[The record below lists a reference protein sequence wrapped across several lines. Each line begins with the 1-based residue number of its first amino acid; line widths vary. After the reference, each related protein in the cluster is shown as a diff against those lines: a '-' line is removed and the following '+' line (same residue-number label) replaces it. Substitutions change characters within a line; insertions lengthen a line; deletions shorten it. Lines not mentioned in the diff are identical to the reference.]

1 MSHKPGR
8 GHRRKSDPHSKK
20 RFQKKARLKKAQA
33 QKAYE
38 DAQQRWKAMRDD
50 QREFLPEL
58 HPDHFQPKP

>member
-20 RFQKKARLKKAQA
+20 RFQKKAKRKKAQA

-38 DAQQRWKAMRDD
+38 EAQQRWRFMTEE
-50 QREFLPEL
+50 QRKFRPEL
-58 HPDHFQPKP
+58 HPDNFKP